1 MTILAITSILILAP
15 SMSSNAFATSH
26 LTYAD
31 SVVNYVEGSG
41 VNDARDDPQNAL
53 DAEDSFG
60 TTNFVSLGQGGSI
73 T

>member
-31 SVVNYVEGSG
+31 SVEGYDQGAG
-41 VNDARDDPQNAL
+41 VPVSRGDSSQAL
-53 DAEDSFG
+53 GPEDYEGDGVGDTF
-60 TTNFVSLGQGGSI
+60 TRFVSL
-73 T
+73 